1 VRAGSQRGQASVE
14 QVGLIALAALALVT
28 TLGAMR
34 APAAGLPERLA
45 EAIVPATGSRAATPV
60 RPEPETTLVERLMA
74 ADLGEF
80 LAYRASA
87 ARDGRLD
94 YSTDECTAPIAGN
107 AGSTYDFTEA
117 CLRHDFGY
125 RNLGRLGLLDARRRS
140 VDERFLA
147 DMRGHC
153 LTRAALVL
161 IRCLEWARTYY
172 RAVRG
177 FGWIPALK
185 YE

>member
-1 VRAGSQRGQASVE
+1 VRSGSQRAQASVE

-28 TLGAMR
+28 ILGAVK
-34 APAAGLPERLA
+34 APARGLPEDLA
-45 EAIVPATGSRAATPV
+45 RAILPANGSRAAAPG
-60 RPEPETTLVERLMA
+60 RPLGEVVLVERLIA

-87 ARDGRLD
+87 ARDRRLD
-94 YSTDECTAPIAGN
+94 YSTDECTAPIVGN
-107 AGSTYDFTEA
+107 SGSTYDFTEA

-125 RNLGRLGLLDARRRS
+125 RNLGRLGLLDARRRW

-153 LTRAALVL
+153 LTRRAPEV
-161 IRCLEWARTYY
+161 IRCLEWARTYHL
-172 RAVRG
+172 AVRG
-177 FGWIPALK
+177 FGWIPALAHK
-185 YE
+185 